1 MVITRKGESDA
12 ECWIKK
18 AIQNGSSIYAIPQ
31 NAVSINEILRYE
43 ARKKKWPIDCKAK
56 FSEIT
61 FRDTIIPPEQLKAL
75 LGEDY
80 KSIEAQSSSTTTEH
94 EEEEEDK
101 NDTNKKEEED
111 DDDDDDEGKESKGK
125 NENNDKVEKRKD
137 REKRFDK
144 MNHVP
149 SPPHKK
155 PKVVERVK
163 VNKLTWI
170 DLSGVSP
177 QISSLDFL

>member
-1 MVITRKGESDA
+1 MVITRKGESVA

-31 NAVSINEILRYE
+31 NAVPINEILRYE
-43 ARKKKWPIDCKAK
+43 AKKKKWPIDCKAK

-61 FRDTIIPPEQLKAL
+61 FRDTIIPSDQLKAL

-80 KSIEAQSSSTTTEH
+80 KSIEAQSSPTTTECE

-101 NDTNKKEEED
+101 NDTNTKEEE
-111 DDDDDDEGKESKGK
+111 EEERKESKEE
-125 NENNDKVEKRKD
+125 NENDDKVEKRKD
-137 REKRFDK
+137 KEKRFDK
-144 MNHVP
+144 MDHVP
-149 SPPHKK
+149 PPHKK

-170 DLSGVSP
+170 DLSGVPP